1 MPLGIVVWYGGGGL
15 TDGLMGLSMVSDA
28 LGKGKGKEKAKSR
41 VFGPA
46 NTTIEPAATL
56 TPLAEVPLFQQQQ
69 RLSDALLSV
78 TPVVASL
85 VPPTVARQLRREDI
99 VRRAR
104 EQRAAIQAELD
115 VVKMR
120 LWGTT
125 IEQAGMVVL
134 ARKVGASGG
143 DVS

>member
-1 MPLGIVVWYGGGGL
+1 MSPGIVVWYGGGGL
-15 TDGLMGLSMVSDA
+15 TDGLMGLSMVSEA
-28 LGKGKGKEKAKSR
+28 SGKGKEKAKSR
-41 VFGPA
+41 VLGPA
-46 NTTIEPAATL
+46 NTTIEPAATP

>member
-1 MPLGIVVWYGGGGL
+1 MWYGSAGL
-15 TDGLMGLSMVSDA
+15 TDGLAGLGIVSEV
-28 LGKGKGKEKAKSR
+28 LGNGKSKEKAKSR
-41 VFGPA
+41 VLGPA
-46 NTTIEPAATL
+46 NTAAAPTS
-56 TPLAEVPLFQQQQ
+56 LAQAPLFQSQQ

-85 VPPTVARQLRREDI
+85 VPPTLARQLRREDI

-104 EQRAAIQAELD
+104 EQRAVVQAELD
-115 VVKMR
+115 EVKIR

-134 ARKVGASGG
+134 ARKVGAGG
-143 DVS
+143 VEAP